1 MPAHVRFNASFILR
15 FYDSRFNN
23 LRHLHVIDL
32 HYRLRMTVAIWAASA
47 FCGLTIAFQ
56 LGSIAIAV
64 IRCRIPDSELP
75 PPDDAPPVTIIRP
88 VCGID
93 NFVETTLRST
103 FALDYPR
110 YEILFCAASAR
121 DPVVGLV
128 RSLIAEHPHVTAE
141 LLIGDE
147 RISANPKLNNVL
159 KGWRAAAN
167 DRIVMADS
175 NVLMPRDYIQRLLA
189 TWKPDTGMVSAPPVG
204 SHPSGFWAQM
214 ECIFLNTHQARWQ
227 YTADTI
233 GLGFAQ
239 GKTLFYRRSDIE
251 AAGGLRALAAEAA
264 EDAASTKIMR
274 ATGKRVRLVDA
285 PFQQPLGERRR
296 GDVWDRQVRW
306 ARLRRDSFP
315 AFYCLEVTSGAVLPL
330 IAVILIA
337 IATGYSVIAATAL
350 FLALWYGAEMLLA
363 SAAGWH
369 LPLLYPLHA
378 MLRDLM
384 LPVLWCEGWR
394 EAGFVWRGNAM
405 SVDEGDQAKPA

>member
-1 MPAHVRFNASFILR
+1 
-15 FYDSRFNN
+15 
-23 LRHLHVIDL
+23 
-32 HYRLRMTVAIWAASA
+32 MTVAIWAAAA
-47 FCGLTIAFQ
+47 FCGLALAAQ
-56 LGSIAIAV
+56 LGSIAIAI
-64 IRCRIPDSELP
+64 IRCRIPARELP
-75 PPDDAPPVTIIRP
+75 PPDDAPPITIIRP
-88 VCGID
+88 VCGLD
-93 NFVETTLRST
+93 NFVERTLRST
-103 FALDYPR
+103 FTLDYPQ

-121 DPVVGLV
+121 DPVVSLV
-128 RSLIAEHPHVTAE
+128 QDLIAAHPHVPAK

-175 NVLMPRDYIQRLLA
+175 NVLMPRDYLQRLLA
-189 TWKPDTGMVSAPPVG
+189 TWRGETGMVSAPPIG
-204 SHPSGFWAQM
+204 SHPRGFWAQM
-214 ECIFLNTHQARWQ
+214 ECVFLNTYQARWQ

-239 GKTLFYRRSDIE
+239 GKTLFYRRNDIE

-274 ATGKRVRLVDA
+274 ALGRRIRLVDA

-296 GDVWDRQVRW
+296 DDVWDRQVRW

-315 AFYCLEVTSGAVLPL
+315 SFYCLEAISGAVLPL
-330 IAVILIA
+330 AAITFIAA
-337 IATGYSVIAATAL
+337 ATGHSIVAAAAL
-350 FLALWYGAEMLLA
+350 FLAIWYGAEALLA
-363 SAAGWH
+363 AAAGWH
-369 LPLLYPLHA
+369 LPVLYPLHA

-384 LPVLWCEGWR
+384 LPVLWFEGWR

-405 SVDEGDQAKPA
+405 SVDEEDQAKPA